1 MKKYIA
7 MNRFKIVHGKE
18 SDFENIWR
26 KRENFV
32 KLSVK
37 WIVTVVLTSF
47 SIYMVFALNPE
58 GQLRILFNVLTFAG
72 IYGLAAIG
80 LNVHFG
86 LTGLLNFG
94 HASFMGV
101 GAYVTLLLIPHAA
114 GREGQI
120 TETGLPFLLALVIG
134 ILSAAL
140 FGLLLGLP
148 AIRLRGDYL
157 AIVTIAAA
165 EIFRLLVRDLESV
178 TGGVYGIINFSDSLQ
193 KYRPNFIETF
203 VSKYDLNAGQIWV
216 GFLSWVSIFFV
227 LLLLK
232 RLNSSP
238 WGRALRAV
246 REDEDAV
253 RALGKNAVWLKLQSF
268 MLGAGI
274 AGLAGVFLAFNYGSL
289 QTTLFVPLL
298 TFYVWAIMI
307 LGGVGSLS
315 GPVFGS
321 VIFWVIISETDRLAA
336 LIFENAN
343 GQQLAGVRFVL
354 VGLLIMILMIFRP
367 SGLLGKKEELLL
379 NVK

>member
-1 MKKYIA
+1 MKLTYK
-7 MNRFKIVHGKE
+7 
-18 SDFENIWR
+18 S
-26 KRENFV
+26 
-32 KLSVK
+32 SVT
-37 WIVTVVLTSF
+37 ILLTIF
-47 SIYMVFALNPE
+47 SISLVFLLNDE
-58 GQLRILFNVLTFAG
+58 GEIPILFNLLTFAG

-94 HASFMGV
+94 HASFMGL
-101 GAYVTLLLIPHAA
+101 GAYVTILLIPHAA
-114 GREGQI
+114 GREGEV
-120 TETGLPFLLALVIG
+120 TTSGLPFFLALIIG
-134 ILSAAL
+134 IISAAL

-178 TGGVYGIINFSDSLQ
+178 TGGVYGIINFSSALQESRPGFIDSFAATYELNPSQ
-193 KYRPNFIETF
+193 MF
-203 VSKYDLNAGQIWV
+203 VA
-216 GFLSWVSIFFV
+216 FLSWVSIFFV
-227 LLLLK
+227 LLLLR
-232 RLNSSP
+232 RLTNSP

-274 AGLAGVFLAFNYGSL
+274 AGLSGVLLAFNYGTVQVS
-289 QTTLFVPLL
+289 TFIPIL

-307 LGGVGSLS
+307 LGGVGSLT
-315 GPVFGS
+315 GPIFGS
-321 VIFWVIISETDRLAA
+321 IMFWVIISETNGIAQ

-343 GQQLAGVRFVL
+343 GQQIAGVRFVL
-354 VGLLIMILMIFRP
+354 VGLLIMVLMIFRP
-367 SGLLGKKEELLL
+367 SGLMGKKEELLL
-379 NVK
+379 DVK

>member
-1 MKKYIA
+1 MKLT
-7 MNRFKIVHGKE
+7 FKSSVTILLTILSIV
-18 SDFENIWR
+18 
-26 KRENFV
+26 
-32 KLSVK
+32 L
-37 WIVTVVLTSF
+37 
-47 SIYMVFALNPE
+47 VFLLNDE
-58 GQLRILFNVLTFAG
+58 GEIPILFNLLTFAG

-94 HASFMGV
+94 HAAFMGL
-101 GAYVTLLLIPHAA
+101 GAYVTILLIPHAA
-114 GREGQI
+114 GREGEI
-120 TETGLPFLLALVIG
+120 TSSGLPFFLAVVIG
-134 ILSAAL
+134 IISAAL

-178 TGGVYGIINFSDSLQ
+178 TGGVYGIINFSDALQ
-193 KYRPNFIETF
+193 QSRPDFINNFAST
-203 VSKYDLNAGQIWV
+203 YDLNPSQMWV
-216 GFLSWVSIFFV
+216 AFLSWASIFFV

-232 RLNSSP
+232 RLTNSP

-274 AGLAGVFLAFNYGSL
+274 AGLSGVLLAFNYGTVQVS
-289 QTTLFVPLL
+289 TFIPIL

-307 LGGVGSLS
+307 LGGVGSL
-315 GPVFGS
+315 
-321 VIFWVIISETDRLAA
+321 T
-336 LIFENAN
+336 
-343 GQQLAGVRFVL
+343 
-354 VGLLIMILMIFRP
+354 
-367 SGLLGKKEELLL
+367 
-379 NVK
+379 

>member
-1 MKKYIA
+1 MKFSI
-7 MNRFKIVHGKE
+7 
-18 SDFENIWR
+18 
-26 KRENFV
+26 
-32 KLSVK
+32 K
-37 WIVTVVLTSF
+37 WLVTLLLTAF
-47 SIYMVFALNPE
+47 SIYMIFALNPV

-101 GAYVTLLLIPHAA
+101 GAYVTLLLIPHAV

-134 ILSAAL
+134 VVSASL

-165 EIFRLLVRDLESV
+165 EIFRILVIDLESI
-178 TGGVYGIINFSDSLQ
+178 TGGVYGIINYSDSLQ
-193 KYRPNFIETF
+193 QYRPNFIEVF
-203 VSKYDLNAGQIWV
+203 VSKYDLNAGQIWI
-216 GFLSWVSIFFV
+216 GFLSWISIFFV

-274 AGLAGVFLAFNYGSL
+274 AGLSGVLLAFNYGSL
-289 QTTLFVPLL
+289 QVTLFVPLL
-298 TFYVWAIMI
+298 TFYIWAIMI

-315 GPVFGS
+315 GPIFGS
-321 VIFWVIISETDRLAA
+321 VIFWVIISETDRLAS
-336 LIFENAN
+336 LIFANAN
-343 GQQLAGVRFVL
+343 GQQLAGVRFLL

>member
-1 MKKYIA
+1 MKVSMKFLITLA
-7 MNRFKIVHGKE
+7 
-18 SDFENIWR
+18 
-26 KRENFV
+26 
-32 KLSVK
+32 
-37 WIVTVVLTSF
+37 LTAG
-47 SIYMVFALNPE
+47 SIYLVFVLNDE
-58 GQLRILFNVLTFAG
+58 GPFRILFNLLTFAG

-114 GREGQI
+114 GREGEI
-120 TETGLPFLLALVIG
+120 TDTGLAFLPALIIG
-134 ILSAAL
+134 IIAAAL

-193 KYRPNFIETF
+193 IYRPNFVENF
-203 VSKYDLNAGQIWV
+203 AENFELNSSQLWV
-216 GFLSWVSIFFV
+216 GLLSWISIFFV

-232 RLNSSP
+232 RLTNSP

-274 AGLAGVFLAFNYGSL
+274 AGLAGVLLAFNYGSL
-289 QTTLFVPLL
+289 QTTTFVPLL

-307 LGGVGSLS
+307 LGGVGSLT
-315 GPVFGS
+315 GPIFGS
-321 VIFWVIISETDRLAA
+321 IIFWVIISETDRLAL

-354 VGLLIMILMIFRP
+354 VGLLIMFLMIFRP

-379 NVK
+379 DVKSS

>member
-1 MKKYIA
+1 M
-7 MNRFKIVHGKE
+7 
-18 SDFENIWR
+18 
-26 KRENFV
+26 
-32 KLSVK
+32 KLSAK
-37 WIVTVVLTSF
+37 WLVTIFLTIF
-47 SIYMVFALNPE
+47 SIYLVFVLNEE
-58 GQLRILFNVLTFAG
+58 GPLRILFNLLTFAG

-114 GREGQI
+114 GREGEI
-120 TETGLPFLLALVIG
+120 TESGLPFLLALFIG
-134 ILSAAL
+134 IIAASL

-165 EIFRLLVRDLESV
+165 EIFRLLVRDLESI

-193 KYRPNFIETF
+193 QYRPIYFENF
-203 VSKYDLNAGQIWV
+203 VSRYELNPSQVWV
-216 GFLSWVSIFFV
+216 GLLSWISILFV
-227 LLLLK
+227 LVILK
-232 RLNSSP
+232 RLTNSP

-289 QTTLFVPLL
+289 QTTTFVPLL

-315 GPVFGS
+315 GPIFGS
-321 VIFWVIISETDRLAA
+321 IIFWVIISETDKLAA

-354 VGLLIMILMIFRP
+354 VGLLIMVLMIFRP

>member
-1 MKKYIA
+1 M
-7 MNRFKIVHGKE
+7 
-18 SDFENIWR
+18 
-26 KRENFV
+26 
-32 KLSVK
+32 KLSIK
-37 WIVTVVLTSF
+37 WVVTIVLTSF

-72 IYGLAAIG
+72 IYGLAAVG

-120 TETGLPFLLALVIG
+120 TETGLPFLLALVVG
-134 ILSAAL
+134 IVSAAL

-216 GFLSWVSIFFV
+216 GFLSWISIFFV

-232 RLNSSP
+232 RLSSSP

-274 AGLAGVFLAFNYGSL
+274 AGLSGVFLAFNYGSL

-315 GPVFGS
+315 GPIFGS

-354 VGLLIMILMIFRP
+354 VGLLIMVLMIFRP

>member
-1 MKKYIA
+1 
-7 MNRFKIVHGKE
+7 MNI
-18 SDFENIWR
+18 SI
-26 KRENFV
+26 
-32 KLSVK
+32 K
-37 WIVTVVLTSF
+37 WVVTILLTIF
-47 SIYMVFALNPE
+47 SIYLVFVLNEE
-58 GQLRILFNVLTFAG
+58 GPLRILINLLTFAG

-86 LTGLLNFG
+86 WTGLLNFG

-114 GREGQI
+114 GREGEI
-120 TETGLPFLLALVIG
+120 TESGLPFLLALLVGVI
-134 ILSAAL
+134 SASL

-165 EIFRLLVRDLESV
+165 EIFRLLVRDLESI

-193 KYRPNFIETF
+193 RYRPLFLENF
-203 VSKYDLNAGQIWV
+203 VSKYDLNPSQVWV
-216 GFLSWVSIFFV
+216 GLLSWVSILFV
-227 LLLLK
+227 LLILR
-232 RLNSSP
+232 RLTNSP

-289 QTTLFVPLL
+289 QTTTFVPLL

-315 GPVFGS
+315 GPIFGS
-321 VIFWVIISETDRLAA
+321 IIFWVIISETDKLAS

-354 VGLLIMILMIFRP
+354 VGLLIMLLMIFRP

>member
-1 MKKYIA
+1 
-7 MNRFKIVHGKE
+7 MN
-18 SDFENIWR
+18 
-26 KRENFV
+26 
-32 KLSVK
+32 LSIK
-37 WIVTVVLTSF
+37 WVVAILLTIF
-47 SIYMVFALNPE
+47 SICLVFVLNDE
-58 GQLRILFNVLTFAG
+58 GPLRILFNLLTFAG

-114 GREGQI
+114 GREGEI
-120 TETGLPFLLALVIG
+120 TESGLPFLLALLIGVI
-134 ILSAAL
+134 SASL

-165 EIFRLLVRDLESV
+165 EIFRLLVRDLESI

-193 KYRPNFIETF
+193 KYRPLFLENF
-203 VSKYDLNAGQIWV
+203 VSKYELNPSQVWV
-216 GFLSWVSIFFV
+216 GLLSWISILFV
-227 LLLLK
+227 LLILR
-232 RLNSSP
+232 RLSNSP

-289 QTTLFVPLL
+289 QTTTFVPLL

-307 LGGVGSLS
+307 LGGVGSLT
-315 GPVFGS
+315 GPIFGS
-321 VIFWVIISETDRLAA
+321 IIFWVIISETDKLAS

-354 VGLLIMILMIFRP
+354 VGLLIMVLMIFRP

>member
-1 MKKYIA
+1 MKITNK
-7 MNRFKIVHGKE
+7 VL
-18 SDFENIWR
+18 
-26 KRENFV
+26 FV
-32 KLSVK
+32 VF
-37 WIVTVVLTSF
+37 LTGL
-47 SIYMVFALNPE
+47 SIYLVFALNPE
-58 GQLRILFNVLTFAG
+58 GAPRILLNLFTFAG
-72 IYGLAAIG
+72 IYGLSAIG

-86 LTGLLNFG
+86 WTGLLNFG

-101 GAYVTLLLIPHAA
+101 GAYVTLLLMPHAA
-114 GREGQI
+114 GREGEI
-120 TETGLPFLLALVIG
+120 TSTGLPFIVALIIG

-165 EIFRLLVRDLESV
+165 EIFRLLVRDLESI
-178 TGGVYGIINFSDSLQ
+178 TGGVYGIINYTENLQ
-193 KYRPNFIETF
+193 KYRPNFINSLSESSGF
-203 VSKYDLNAGQIWV
+203 SPSQAWV
-216 GFLSWVSIFFV
+216 CLVAWISILITV
-227 LLLLK
+227 LFLK

-274 AGLAGVFLAFNYGSL
+274 AGLSGVLLAFNYGSL
-289 QTTLFVPLL
+289 ETTVFVPLL

-307 LGGVGSLS
+307 LGGVGTIT
-315 GPVFGS
+315 GPIFGS
-321 VIFWVIISETDRLAA
+321 IIFWIIISETDRLAF
-336 LIFENAN
+336 LLFENAN
-343 GQQLAGVRFVL
+343 GQQLAGVRFLL

-379 NVK
+379 DVK